1 MGICQVRHINQANVD
16 KARDQLP
23 DVYEIQGLAGM
34 FKALGDPTRLK
45 IVTALATVELCVC
58 DLSAVC
64 GLSES
69 AISHQ
74 LRILRNLRI
83 VKYRREGKIVYY
95 RLDDGHVESLVRQSL
110 AHISEDQTER
120 SLADG
125 GPGSGIENGT
135 HTDIH

>member
-1 MGICQVRHINQANVD
+1 MGICQVRHIHTDNVV
-16 KARDQLP
+16 KARDVLP
-23 DVYEIQGLAGM
+23 DAKEIQSLADM

-45 IVTALATVELCVC
+45 IVTALVTVELCVC

-83 VKYRREGKIVYY
+83 VQYRREGKIVYY
-95 RLDDGHVESLVRQSL
+95 RLDDSHVEALVRQSL
-110 AHISEDQTER
+110 DHIFE
-120 SLADG
+120 
-125 GPGSGIENGT
+125 ENGT
-135 HTDIH
+135 VGLRPPAREGKV

>member
-1 MGICQVRHINQANVD
+1 MSTCQIRHINTENVA
-16 KARDQLP
+16 KASLAIP
-23 DVYEIQGLAGM
+23 EISEIQGLADM

-45 IVTALATVELCVC
+45 IVTALVAAELCVC

-64 GLSES
+64 NLSES

-95 RLDDGHVESLVRQSL
+95 RLDDDHVESLVRQSL
-110 AHISEDQTER
+110 AHISEEQR
-120 SLADG
+120 
-125 GPGSGIENGT
+125 GPDLRRQAPDME
-135 HTDIH
+135 

>member
-1 MGICQVRHINQANVD
+1 MSTCQIRHINTANVA
-16 KARDQLP
+16 KASLAIP
-23 DVYEIQGLAGM
+23 DMVGIQDLADM

-45 IVTALATVELCVC
+45 IVTALVAAELCVC

-95 RLDDGHVESLVRQSL
+95 RLDDDHVESLVRQSL
-110 AHISEDQTER
+110 AHISEDQR
-120 SLADG
+120 
-125 GPGSGIENGT
+125 GP
-135 HTDIH
+135 DRRRPAPDVD

>member
-1 MGICQVRHINQANVD
+1 MGTCQIRHINTDNVA
-16 KARDQLP
+16 KARDVIP
-23 DVYEIQGLAGM
+23 EIGEIQSLADM

-45 IVTALATVELCVC
+45 IVTALVAVELCVC

-95 RLDDGHVESLVRQSL
+95 RLDDDHVESLVRQSL
-110 AHISEDQTER
+110 AHIFEDHRSPIARKSEPALE
-120 SLADG
+120 
-125 GPGSGIENGT
+125 
-135 HTDIH
+135 

>member
-1 MGICQVRHINQANVD
+1 MGTCQVRHIHTDNVA
-16 KARDQLP
+16 KARDVIP
-23 DVYEIQGLAGM
+23 ETKEIQSLADM

-45 IVTALATVELCVC
+45 IVTALVAVELCVC

-83 VKYRREGKIVYY
+83 VQYRREGKIVYY
-95 RLDDGHVESLVRQSL
+95 RLDDSHVEALVRQSL
-110 AHISEDQTER
+110 AHIFEET
-120 SLADG
+120 
-125 GPGSGIENGT
+125 GT
-135 HTDIH
+135 AGMRPPAPEGNL

>member
-1 MGICQVRHINQANVD
+1 MTKSNYTLIPIDEALASDVEDDVVAINRSAAVV
-16 KARDQLP
+16 KGGRR
-23 DVYEIQGLAGM
+23 
-34 FKALGDPTRLK
+34 FSF
-45 IVTALATVELCVC
+45 TALVAVELCVC

-95 RLDDGHVESLVRQSL
+95 RLDDDHVESLVRQSL
-110 AHISEDQTER
+110 ALRDRDARI
-120 SLADG
+120 
-125 GPGSGIENGT
+125 P
-135 HTDIH
+135 

>member
-1 MGICQVRHINQANVD
+1 MSTCQIRHINQINVA
-16 KARDQLP
+16 KARDEIP
-23 DVYEIQGLAGM
+23 KTEEIQGLADM

-45 IVTALATVELCVC
+45 IVTALVTVELCVC

-95 RLDDGHVESLVRQSL
+95 RLDDSHVESLVKQSL
-110 AHISEDQTER
+110 AHIVEESGEAGQR
-120 SLADG
+120 ALAEEG
-125 GPGSGIENGT
+125 K
-135 HTDIH
+135 

>member
-1 MGICQVRHINQANVD
+1 MGTCQVRHINQINVV
-16 KARDQLP
+16 KAREVVP
-23 DVYEIQGLAGM
+23 ETEEIQGLAEM

-45 IVTALATVELCVC
+45 IVTALVAVELCVC

-95 RLDDGHVESLVRQSL
+95 RLDDDHVESLVRQSL
-110 AHISEDQTER
+110 AHIVED
-120 SLADG
+120 SGAAGHPASADK
-125 GPGSGIENGT
+125 GT
-135 HTDIH
+135 

>member
-1 MGICQVRHINQANVD
+1 MEPCQIRHINSENVA
-16 KARDQLP
+16 KAREVIP
-23 DVYEIQGLAGM
+23 ESEEIQGLAEM

-45 IVTALATVELCVC
+45 IVTALVAVELCVC

-69 AISHQ
+69 AVSHQ

-95 RLDDGHVESLVRQSL
+95 RLDDDHVESLVRQSL
-110 AHISEDQTER
+110 AHIFEEDRNQDKIRSISEG
-120 SLADG
+120 SL
-125 GPGSGIENGT
+125 
-135 HTDIH
+135 

>member
-1 MGICQVRHINQANVD
+1 MGTCQVRHINQANVA
-16 KARDQLP
+16 KARELIPKVDK
-23 DVYEIQGLAGM
+23 IQGLADM

-45 IVTALATVELCVC
+45 IVTALVAVELCVC

-110 AHISEDQTER
+110 AHIVEDN
-120 SLADG
+120 G
-125 GPGSGIENGT
+125 GAGVPAATDEGI
-135 HTDIH
+135 

>member
-1 MGICQVRHINQANVD
+1 MGTCQIRHINRENVA
-16 KARDQLP
+16 KVQ
-23 DVYEIQGLAGM
+23 DVIPKSKEIQGLAEM

-45 IVTALATVELCVC
+45 IVTALVAVELCVC

-69 AISHQ
+69 AVSHQ

-95 RLDDGHVESLVRQSL
+95 RLDDDHVESLVRQSL
-110 AHISEDQTER
+110 AHIFEEDRNQNDIRSVSE
-120 SLADG
+120 
-125 GPGSGIENGT
+125 GT
-135 HTDIH
+135 L

>member
-1 MGICQVRHINQANVD
+1 MSSCKIHHINQANVA
-16 KARDQLP
+16 KARDVIP
-23 DVYEIQGLAGM
+23 KTAEIQNLAGL

-45 IVTALATVELCVC
+45 IVTALVAVELCVC

-74 LRILRNLRI
+74 LRILRNMRI

-95 RLDDGHVESLVRQSL
+95 RLDDEHVESLVQQSL
-110 AHISEDQTER
+110 AHISE
-120 SLADG
+120 A
-125 GPGSGIENGT
+125 
-135 HTDIH
+135 

>member
-1 MGICQVRHINQANVD
+1 MSTCQIRHINTKNVA
-16 KARDQLP
+16 KAMGVIP
-23 DVYEIQGLAGM
+23 EAAVIQNLADL
-34 FKALGDPTRLK
+34 FKALGDPTRLR
-45 IVTALATVELCVC
+45 IVTALVAVELCVC

-95 RLDDGHVESLVRQSL
+95 RLDDSHVEALVRQSL
-110 AHISEDQTER
+110 EHIIEEYRER
-120 SLADG
+120 
-125 GPGSGIENGT
+125 
-135 HTDIH
+135 

>member
-1 MGICQVRHINQANVD
+1 MGNCQTRHIHTDNVA
-16 KARDQLP
+16 KARRVIP
-23 DVYEIQGLAGM
+23 KSEEIKGLADM

-45 IVTALATVELCVC
+45 IVTALVAVELCVC

-69 AISHQ
+69 AVSHQ

-95 RLDDGHVESLVRQSL
+95 RLDDDHVESLVRQSL
-110 AHISEDQTER
+110 AHIFEDHR
-120 SLADG
+120 N
-125 GPGSGIENGT
+125 PGAAQST
-135 HTDIH
+135 SDWSR

>member
-1 MGICQVRHINQANVD
+1 MGSCQIRHIHTENVA
-16 KARDQLP
+16 KARGFIP
-23 DVYEIQGLAGM
+23 ETEEIQSLADM
-34 FKALGDPTRLK
+34 FKALGDPTRLR
-45 IVTALATVELCVC
+45 IVTALLAVELCVC

-95 RLDDGHVESLVRQSL
+95 RLDDSHVEDLVRQSL
-110 AHISEDQTER
+110 AHI
-120 SLADG
+120 
-125 GPGSGIENGT
+125 IEETGAAGLRPPE
-135 HTDIH
+135 

>member
-1 MGICQVRHINQANVD
+1 MGTCQIRHINTHNVA
-16 KARDQLP
+16 KARDVIP
-23 DVYEIQGLAGM
+23 EIQEIQSLADM

-45 IVTALATVELCVC
+45 IVTALVAVELCVC

-95 RLDDGHVESLVRQSL
+95 RLDDDHVESLVRQSL
-110 AHISEDQTER
+110 AHIFEDQR
-120 SLADG
+120 SPIARKPEPEL
-125 GPGSGIENGT
+125 E
-135 HTDIH
+135 

>member
-1 MGICQVRHINQANVD
+1 MRTCQIRHINTENVAKANL
-16 KARDQLP
+16 AIPQIE
-23 DVYEIQGLAGM
+23 EIQDLADM

-45 IVTALATVELCVC
+45 IVTALVASELCVC

-95 RLDDGHVESLVRQSL
+95 RLDDDHVESLVRQSL
-110 AHISEDQTER
+110 AHISEEQR
-120 SLADG
+120 GAD
-125 GPGSGIENGT
+125 
-135 HTDIH
+135 

>member
-1 MGICQVRHINQANVD
+1 MTTCQVRRINTKNVEI
-16 KARDQLP
+16 ARRQTP
-23 DVYEIQGLAGM
+23 ETEKIQDLAEM

-45 IVTALATVELCVC
+45 IVTALAAAELCVC

-95 RLDDGHVESLVRQSL
+95 RLDDDHVESLVRQSL
-110 AHISEDQTER
+110 AHISEER
-120 SLADG
+120 RA
-125 GPGSGIENGT
+125 
-135 HTDIH
+135 

>member
-1 MGICQVRHINQANVD
+1 MGTCQIRHINQENVA
-16 KARDQLP
+16 KARDVIP
-23 DVYEIQGLAGM
+23 ESEEIHGLAEM

-45 IVTALATVELCVC
+45 IVTALVAVELCVC

-69 AISHQ
+69 AVSHQ

-95 RLDDGHVESLVRQSL
+95 RLDDEHVESLVRQSL
-110 AHISEDQTER
+110 AHIFEEDRNQKIIQPVSE
-120 SLADG
+120 
-125 GPGSGIENGT
+125 GT
-135 HTDIH
+135 HHG